1 MVDEEQHGILKARAL
16 ALAQEPDQE
25 DADDEYRDITTFL
38 LASELYGI
46 ENRYIREVYALKDFT
61 PLPCTPSFVFGIIN
75 IRGRIVSVIDIKRFF
90 DLPDRGL
97 SDQNKVIV
105 LSSSTMEFGILADEI
120 RGVRNVLSK
129 DVQAGLPTLTG
140 IRLEYLLGVTEDRL
154 IILDGGKLLTDKNLP
169 VYEEVQ

>member
-1 MVDEEQHGILKARAL
+1 MDEEQHRILKARAL

-25 DADDEYRDITTFL
+25 DADVEYMDITTFL
-38 LASELYGI
+38 LSSELYGI

-90 DLPDRGL
+90 DLPERGL

-120 RGVRNVLSK
+120 KGVRNVLSK
-129 DVQAGLPTLTG
+129 DVQAGLPTLAG

-154 IILDGGKLLTDKNLP
+154 VVLDGGKLLTDKNLLAH
-169 VYEEVQ
+169 EEVL

>member
-1 MVDEEQHGILKARAL
+1 MDEEQHRILKARAL

-25 DADDEYRDITTFL
+25 DADVEYMDITTFL
-38 LASELYGI
+38 LSSELYGI

-90 DLPDRGL
+90 DLPERGL

-120 RGVRNVLSK
+120 KGVRNVLSK
-129 DVQAGLPTLTG
+129 DVQAGLPTLAG
-140 IRLEYLLGVTEDRL
+140 IRLEYLLGVAEDRL
-154 IILDGGKLLTDKNLP
+154 VVLDGGKLLTDKNLLAH
-169 VYEEVQ
+169 EEVL

>member
-1 MVDEEQHGILKARAL
+1 
-16 ALAQEPDQE
+16 
-25 DADDEYRDITTFL
+25 
-38 LASELYGI
+38 
-46 ENRYIREVYALKDFT
+46 
-61 PLPCTPSFVFGIIN
+61 
-75 IRGRIVSVIDIKRFF
+75 
-90 DLPDRGL
+90 
-97 SDQNKVIV
+97 
-105 LSSSTMEFGILADEI
+105 MEFGILADEI

>member
-1 MVDEEQHGILKARAL
+1 M
-16 ALAQEPDQE
+16 
-25 DADDEYRDITTFL
+25 
-38 LASELYGI
+38 ASELYGI